1 MVALKPLA
9 TVLCLGSG
17 APGELFTPSLAF
29 GALLGAVLGSLGA
42 HLVPGVPVG
51 LAALLG
57 AAGVLAAT
65 TQGPISATVLMME
78 LSDRDRSII
87 APLLLAVIG
96 ATLVSRTI
104 EARSIYDARL
114 SDEQVQAKLAGR
126 NQAADPSAQSR

>member
-1 MVALKPLA
+1 M
-9 TVLCLGSG
+9 
-17 APGELFTPSLAF
+17 
-29 GALLGAVLGSLGA
+29 LGSLGA

-57 AAGVLAAT
+57 AAVVLAAT

-78 LSDRDRSII
+78 LSDRDRSVI
-87 APLLLAVIG
+87 APLLLAVIS